1 MFPCV
6 ISLHNQNSNIREYAL
21 TVTAS
26 LIFENHRPTRQPA
39 KLRPE
44 ISAAGKC
51 FSRRKSPRLIIQKAK
66 KGGDLVRIPS
76 PVFKRKYGY

>member
-26 LIFENHRPTRQPA
+26 LIFRTAFAPPA
-39 KLRPE
+39 PADPRPE
-44 ISAAGKC
+44 TSAAGKC